1 MRLSAEVVDIL
12 AVDDTPSNLAALEAV
27 LASADVNVVRAA
39 SGHEALAL
47 VETMELAVVILDAK
61 MPGLD
66 GFAVARRIRENER
79 GRATPIIFLT
89 AFDVESQEVRKA
101 YASGAVDFVVKP
113 FDPDILRSKVA
124 VFVDLFRHRRQAA
137 AVAAMRARI
146 ERERAEAAA
155 RDAEHQRIERL
166 KDEFLATL
174 AHELRTPLMSLMV
187 ASDSLER
194 MPVANPAMARMHELI
209 HSQLAHLGRLVDDS
223 LEVARFTQGKIV
235 LRPETV
241 DLREVVRRAV
251 DLSQAA
257 IDAHS
262 IDVSV
267 ALPAEPVSTY
277 GDAVR
282 VAQAVSNVVNNA
294 AKFSNWGG
302 KVAVSLETAGG
313 HAAIRV
319 RDWGRGIPRANIE
332 RIFDPFVQSEDADTW
347 RGGLGIGLALVRKLV
362 ELHGGHVDASSAG
375 SGQGAEFTMT
385 LPLTTAP
392 ADVEPDDVNQGDRAA
407 PEIPRRV
414 LVVDD
419 SSELRSAIQ
428 LMLQLA
434 GHSVVTADCG
444 RAALVEIERS
454 HPDIVLVD
462 IDLPDLDGYTVATTV
477 RAAQTRDPRPR
488 LVAIT
493 GKVGPTERDKAL
505 RSGFDAHVPKPI
517 DGPTLIRIV
526 GARDPG
532 TSKSESPK
540 NQ

>member
-1 MRLSAEVVDIL
+1 MRSSAEVVDIL

-39 SGHEALAL
+39 SGLEALAL

-66 GFAVARRIRENER
+66 GFAVARRIRENEP

-146 ERERAEAAA
+146 EHERAKAAA
-155 RDAEHQRIERL
+155 REAEHQRIERL

-257 IDAHS
+257 IDAHG

-277 GDAVR
+277 ADAVR
-282 VAQAVSNVVNNA
+282 VECRQQRGQVQQLGR
-294 AKFSNWGG
+294 KGG
-302 KVAVSLETAGG
+302 G
-313 HAAIRV
+313 
-319 RDWGRGIPRANIE
+319 
-332 RIFDPFVQSEDADTW
+332 QSGNRW
-347 RGGLGIGLALVRKLV
+347 R
-362 ELHGGHVDASSAG
+362 
-375 SGQGAEFTMT
+375 
-385 LPLTTAP
+385 P
-392 ADVEPDDVNQGDRAA
+392 
-407 PEIPRRV
+407 
-414 LVVDD
+414 
-419 SSELRSAIQ
+419 
-428 LMLQLA
+428 
-434 GHSVVTADCG
+434 C
-444 RAALVEIERS
+444 
-454 HPDIVLVD
+454 
-462 IDLPDLDGYTVATTV
+462 
-477 RAAQTRDPRPR
+477 
-488 LVAIT
+488 
-493 GKVGPTERDKAL
+493 
-505 RSGFDAHVPKPI
+505 
-517 DGPTLIRIV
+517 
-526 GARDPG
+526 RDPG
-532 TSKSESPK
+532 SRLGPRHPAR
-540 NQ
+540 QHRADL